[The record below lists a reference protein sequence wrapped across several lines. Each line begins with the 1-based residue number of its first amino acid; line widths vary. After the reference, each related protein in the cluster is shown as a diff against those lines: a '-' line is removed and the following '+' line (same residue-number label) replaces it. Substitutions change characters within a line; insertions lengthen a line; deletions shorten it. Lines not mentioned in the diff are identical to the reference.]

1 MGDDARDATTRRA
14 CPLHLPTSYTTGMER
29 RTDESPSKY
38 AVDIDVATRYLDD
51 QSEPAKDRYVFAY
64 TVQIRN
70 RGSIAARLLSRHWLI
85 TDANGKVQEVQG
97 EGVVG
102 EQPWLR
108 PGEGFEYTSGAVLET
123 DLGTMEGSYAMLAD
137 DGTGFD
143 APIAPFTL
151 TVPRTLH

>member
-1 MGDDARDATTRRA
+1 
-14 CPLHLPTSYTTGMER
+14 MER
-29 RTDESPSKY
+29 STEY

-51 QSEPAKDRYVFAY
+51 QSEPAQDRYVFAY
-64 TVQIRN
+64 TIQIRN
-70 RGSIAARLLSRHWLI
+70 RGTVGARLLSRHWVI

-102 EQPWLR
+102 EQPWLQ

-143 APIAPFTL
+143 APIPPFTL

>member
-1 MGDDARDATTRRA
+1 
-14 CPLHLPTSYTTGMER
+14 MER
-29 RTDESPSKY
+29 STEY

-51 QSEPAKDRYVFAY
+51 QSEPAQDRYVFAY
-64 TVQIRN
+64 TIHIRN
-70 RGSIAARLLSRHWLI
+70 RGTVGARLLSRHWVI
-85 TDANGKVQEVQG
+85 TDANGKVQEVRG

-102 EQPWLR
+102 EQPWLQ
-108 PGEGFEYTSGAVLET
+108 PDEGFEYTSGAVLET

-143 APIAPFTL
+143 APIPPFTL